1 MTAPALAAPAR
12 STASFC
18 TIVGALGVALYLFPI
33 YWMFVSG
40 LKTASEIFANPPTL
54 FPRNPT
60 LDTFEYV
67 FVRENVLRYLRNS
80 LTIALPV
87 TAITLVLGSMG
98 GYAMCRISSRI
109 VDVAL
114 MTVLLLQVFPEALL
128 ATPMFII
135 FRTLEIL
142 NTFAAVILAT
152 ASKTLAFALVILRP
166 MFQQVPVE
174 IEEASLVDGCSQFQT
189 FWRIVLPLM
198 RVPLIVVGALSFV
211 QAYGQF
217 VYAFT
222 LLSRNELHPATVGIY
237 GFVGAEYADWHRVMA
252 FSSVFVLPILV
263 VFLLLQNKIVVGVDG
278 GRAEVARTEREPCRN
293 ASISPER
300 WIPRATSS
308 PISAI
313 WWRPKGSTRG
323 WSTCRR
329 GRTRRSPMSRRRKSR
344 AIIRTGRRRCSP
356 AIAAPRSAPWRTRLH
371 ASSRRAAMS
380 PG

>member
-1 MTAPALAAPAR
+1 MTAWLRLPRGNSLVW
-12 STASFC
+12 TV
-18 TIVGALGVALYLFPI
+18 VGVLGVALYLFPI

-67 FVRENVLRYLRNS
+67 IVRENVLRYLRNS

-98 GYAMCRISSRI
+98 GYAMSRIRSRI

-142 NTFAAVILAT
+142 NTFTAVILAT

-174 IEEASLVDGCSQFQT
+174 IEEASLVDGCSQFQS

-198 RVPLIVVGALSFV
+198 RVPLIVVGSLSFV

-222 LLSRNELHPATVGIY
+222 LMSRNELQPATVGIY
-237 GFVGAEYADWHRVMA
+237 SFVGAEYADWHRVMA
-252 FSSVFVLPILV
+252 FSSMFVLPILV
-263 VFLLLQNKIVVGVDG
+263 VFLLLQNKIVAGLTAG
-278 GRAEVARTEREPCRN
+278 AL
-293 ASISPER
+293 
-300 WIPRATSS
+300 
-308 PISAI
+308 
-313 WWRPKGSTRG
+313 K
-323 WSTCRR
+323 
-329 GRTRRSPMSRRRKSR
+329 
-344 AIIRTGRRRCSP
+344 
-356 AIAAPRSAPWRTRLH
+356 
-371 ASSRRAAMS
+371 
-380 PG
+380 